1 MKKIST
7 LALLLITAALYT
19 TRGMAQSKNKTGTE
33 GNSVEKKY
41 DYKNALG
48 IRAGGTSGITYK
60 HFLNTGNAV
69 EGILGIWQNAIGITG
84 LYEKH
89 QGLGLEGLKF
99 YYGAGAHFTAE
110 TGSYYYT
117 THRNAEKPYRYRY
130 GRDGFGVGIDGIVGL
145 DYKIGIVPLA
155 FSLDLKPYLEIS
167 NYGTIYT
174 AIDPSL
180 GIKIAF

>member
-69 EGILGIWQNAIGITG
+69 DGLLGIWQYAIGFTG
-84 LYEKH
+84 LYE
-89 QGLGLEGLKF
+89 
-99 YYGAGAHFTAE
+99 
-110 TGSYYYT
+110 
-117 THRNAEKPYRYRY
+117 
-130 GRDGFGVGIDGIVGL
+130 
-145 DYKIGIVPLA
+145 
-155 FSLDLKPYLEIS
+155 
-167 NYGTIYT
+167 
-174 AIDPSL
+174 
-180 GIKIAF
+180 